1 MLLAG
6 LNSIESIKIN
16 GAENQFFQNWANAQA
31 VLNRQIAK
39 DPPLATLPKFITSLS
54 SKAIFVVGA
63 FLLIT
68 NNNLTLGMIISC
80 NMLLELMMK
89 PFNNFLNTQQSLQS
103 IKTKIERVEDVMNF
117 KVNKSVP
124 KNKLTKTLNQLSGQ
138 LSALYFY
145 LFP

>member
-39 DPPLATLPKFITSLS
+39 CPPLATLPKFITN
-54 SKAIFVVGA
+54 I
-63 FLLIT
+63 
-68 NNNLTLGMIISC
+68 NLTLGMIISSC

-124 KNKLTKTLNQLSGQ
+124 KNKPTKTLNQLSGQ
-138 LSALYFY
+138 LAALYFY